1 MIITEQ
7 TYNQFLKN
15 FKSSWRQGEHLGII
29 GPTGCGKTYLAA
41 DLLEIRG
48 YVVIIT
54 TKKHDKTLERYQGYK
69 KIKKWVNDIRE
80 SRVMLRPIS
89 RELAKSAFI
98 ARNEIYSAL
107 SDGYIVG
114 GWTFYIDDAFFVSD
128 TLKLKD
134 LLKMMYTQSRSNNV
148 TLVSSLQ
155 RPSWIP
161 IEILSQSTHVIVF
174 KINDEKDLDRVSE
187 ATGMDRKR
195 MRELKNSLDD
205 YDFLYIKNGRYVEI
219 VRKEGT

>member
-1 MIITEQ
+1 M
-7 TYNQFLKN
+7 NMRSNWK
-15 FKSSWRQGEHLGII
+15 QGEHLGLI

-48 YVVIIT
+48 YVVVIT
-54 TKKHDKTLERYQGYK
+54 TKKRDTTLERYRGYK
-69 KIKKWVNDIRE
+69 KVKRWANYAQY
-80 SRVMLRPIS
+80 SRIMLRPIS
-89 RELAKSAFI
+89 RELVVSAFF
-98 ARNEIYSAL
+98 ARKEIFKAL

-114 GWTFYIDDAFFVSD
+114 GWTFYVDDAFFVSD

-148 TLVSSLQ
+148 TLVASLQ

-161 IEILSQSTHVIVF
+161 IEVLSQSTHVIVF

-195 MRELKNSLDD
+195 MRELKNLLDD
-205 YDFLYIKNGRYVEI
+205 YDFLYIKNGRSVEI
-219 VRKEGT
+219 VRKGV